1 MSVLANTYHYS
12 GRGIGPA
19 IGARQHFGH
28 ARTAKLEC
36 KFQVN
41 FASKYRLAGRGRMEI
56 SEWRTRIDEL
66 DEQIV
71 QLLSERAS
79 AAVAIGKLKAAKG
92 APIYEPQR
100 EQAVFEHVRRVNP
113 GPLSG
118 AQVQDVY
125 ERLMDVMRALQ
136 RPQ

>member
-1 MSVLANTYHYS
+1 MDISDW
-12 GRGIGPA
+12 RK
-19 IGARQHFGH
+19 
-28 ARTAKLEC
+28 KLD
-36 KFQVN
+36 
-41 FASKYRLAGRGRMEI
+41 G
-56 SEWRTRIDEL
+56 L

-71 QLLSERAS
+71 QLLNQRAA
-79 AAVAIGKLKAAKG
+79 AAVEIGKLKAKNS

-100 EQAVFEHVRRVNP
+100 EQTVFEHVRKVNP

-136 RPQ
+136 RQEP

>member
-1 MSVLANTYHYS
+1 
-12 GRGIGPA
+12 
-19 IGARQHFGH
+19 
-28 ARTAKLEC
+28 
-36 KFQVN
+36 
-41 FASKYRLAGRGRMEI
+41 MEI
-56 SEWRTRIDEL
+56 SDWRNRIDEL

-71 QLLSERAS
+71 KLLCERAA
-79 AAVAIGKLKAAKG
+79 AAVAIGQLKAQNA

-100 EQAVFEHVRRVNP
+100 EQAVFDHVRKVNP

-118 AQVQDVY
+118 AQIQDVY